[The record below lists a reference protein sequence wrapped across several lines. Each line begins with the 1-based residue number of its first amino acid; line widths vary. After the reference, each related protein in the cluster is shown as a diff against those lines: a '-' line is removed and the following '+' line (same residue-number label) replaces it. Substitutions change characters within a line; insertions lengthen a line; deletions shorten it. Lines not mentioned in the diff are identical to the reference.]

1 MENVIFRGSW
11 GPKPHPDNM
20 VEYDEQDLEILL
32 SQLGHCTDNVTS
44 EGGFPDYVWKACVHP
59 VNALRTSRDLEVET
73 DVDKAV
79 ASLRSL
85 YQYYFLQYQERS
97 LALEIKGARWDE
109 ADNVVVA
116 DNEAVV
122 REILISAATDSQ
134 HIFAQPFPWFKQ
146 FDKIQKAADQV
157 KVTADKNSTNMNQ
170 GNNDDGGDGDVKDK
184 PPSER
189 TRRQKKTDGG
199 QRDPRKSLK
208 DLLQQRKERVSI
220 SHEMERHRART
231 PSPDK
236 WVIDCIHE
244 LYPTVISYSQV
255 RILINAFLNKSLP
268 NYEVYWRFIQSD
280 PGDRTMFIRAVAL
293 VLNENDSTFDESAC
307 LRMIESDNGAETKME
322 LN

>member
-1 MENVIFRGSW
+1 
-11 GPKPHPDNM
+11 M

-85 YQYYFLQYQERS
+85 YQYYFLQYQERA
-97 LALEIKGARWDE
+97 LALEIKGARWDNS
-109 ADNVVVA
+109 DKVVVA

-134 HIFAQPFPWFKQ
+134 HIFAQPFPWFQQ

-157 KVTADKNSTNMNQ
+157 KVAVDKDSTNMNQ
-170 GNNDDGGDGDVKDK
+170 HSDDAKDK

-189 TRRQKKTDGG
+189 TRRQRKTDSG
-199 QRDPRKSLK
+199 QREPRKSLE
-208 DLLQQRKERVSI
+208 DLRQQRKERVSI
-220 SHEMERHRART
+220 SQEMERHRART

-244 LYPTVISYSQV
+244 LYPTVISYAQV

-280 PGDRTMFIRAVAL
+280 PGDKTMFIRAVAL

-307 LRMIESDNGAETKME
+307 LKMIESENGMETRME
-322 LN
+322 LD